1 MADRDASTTRL
12 TKLGRYEVLSELGK
26 GAMGVVYL
34 ARDPVIGRM
43 VAIKTIRAS
52 NMGDDDSESREF
64 RERFVREAQ
73 TAGILSHPN
82 IVTIHDIG
90 EDPDTQ
96 ISFIAMEYIEGK
108 TLKGLLVEKA
118 PFTWDETA
126 DMIGQVAEAMDYAH
140 RKGIIHRDIKPANI
154 IVTADQKVK
163 ITDFGIAKIASS
175 NLTTTGQFLGTPNYM
190 SPEQVSGSPV
200 DGRSDIFSL
209 GVVLYELLTR
219 RKPFSGENL
228 TAISYKIVHE
238 DFTPPAEMSSDVP
251 PEFNPIV
258 ARAMAKDPW
267 NRYQRGKDFALAL
280 QQLRAHLEE
289 QRAMADLGTLVS
301 SPGNVATQKMENLAA
316 IAAEGAREA
325 EASSAARR
333 ASSPGAPAPSPAAES
348 SASRRPAAGT
358 ASAPPARPAHPEATV
373 PPPAPPSARPTTP
386 PSVPPPPR
394 PPAGHRTLKLP
405 ALPRVDA
412 AAALKKGVAAITAF
426 DWKRIDWKKLKEEK
440 VSPALFYRVTIGAAA
455 VLLLVV
461 GLLVVRR
468 ATASRP
474 AIPYDSAAARGIA
487 EMRHDLDE
495 GKKFF
500 AAGRYAES
508 LALFRKILAKDPNS
522 KAAKQYAQMAATALQ
537 GSEQEARKTAEA
549 EKVMQLAQ
557 AAFDQGDF
565 EEAKK
570 RSDEVLT
577 LDGGR
582 VDAQKLREDASAKL
596 AEAETAKKKQARSA
610 AVAAR
615 KPTAAPARGRGTEAA
630 VPTAVPEPAASS
642 STPVLRLLFESP
654 ISEGHVMVAVNDQI
668 LLRRPFSFTR
678 KQGLFKTVKETGT
691 VDVSIPVQ
699 TGALTVKV
707 WLSGPDIPASTF
719 ATASTQMPGG
729 GSRVLHLD
737 YTGGHLSARIQ

>member
-1 MADRDASTTRL
+1 MADKDASATRL
-12 TKLGRYEVLSELGK
+12 SKLGRYEVLSELGK

-52 NMGDDDSESREF
+52 SMGDDDSESHEF

-118 PFTWDETA
+118 LFTWDQTA

-289 QRAMADLGTLVS
+289 QRAMTDLGTIVS
-301 SPGNVATQKMENLAA
+301 SHNIATQKMENLAA

-325 EASSAARR
+325 EASSAARK
-333 ASSPGAPAPSPAAES
+333 APFPAAPAPAIPPAAES
-348 SASRRPAAGT
+348 SASRRPTAEPAGT
-358 ASAPPARPAHPEATV
+358 RAPARPAPPASSA
-373 PPPAPPSARPTTP
+373 PPPAPASAVPMTP
-386 PSVPPPPR
+386 PSVRPAAK
-394 PPAGHRTLKLP
+394 PPAGRRTLKLP

-412 AAALKKGVAAITAF
+412 AATLKKGMAAVTAF
-426 DWKRIDWKKLKEEK
+426 DWKRIDWKKLKDEK
-440 VSPALFYRVTIGAAA
+440 VAPALFYRITIGAAA

-468 ATASRP
+468 ATASRTTV
-474 AIPYDSAAARGIA
+474 PYDSALAQEVA
-487 EMRHDLDE
+487 ERRHDLDE
-495 GKKFF
+495 GKKLF
-500 AAGRYAES
+500 AAGRYPES
-508 LALFRKILAKDPNS
+508 LALFRKILVKDPTS
-522 KAAKQYAQMAATALQ
+522 KMAKQYAQMAATALQ

-549 EKVMQLAQ
+549 ERVMQLAQ
-557 AAFDQGDF
+557 AAFAQGDF

-582 VDAQKLREDASAKL
+582 VDAQQLREDASARL
-596 AEAETAKKKQARSA
+596 AEAETAKKKQARLA
-610 AVAAR
+610 AAR
-615 KPTAAPARGRGTEAA
+615 KPTAAPARGRGPEAA
-630 VPTAVPEPAASS
+630 VPTAVPAASS

-668 LLRRPFSFTR
+668 LLRKPFSFSH

-699 TGALTVKV
+699 TGALIVKI

-719 ATASTQMPGG
+719 ATASTQMPSG

-737 YTGGHLSARIQ
+737 YTGGRLSARIQ

>member
-1 MADRDASTTRL
+1 MADRDAQGTKL
-12 TKLGRYEVLSELGK
+12 AKLGRYEVLSELGK

-52 NMGDDDSESREF
+52 SMGDDDSESTEF

-90 EDPDTQ
+90 EDPETK

-108 TLKGLLVEKA
+108 TLKSLLMEKA
-118 PFTWDETA
+118 TFTWDQTA
-126 DMIGQVAEAMDYAH
+126 DMVAQVAEAMDYAH

-209 GVVLYELLTR
+209 GVMLYELLTR

-238 DFTPPAEMSSDVP
+238 DFTPPADLSSDVP

-280 QQLRAHLEE
+280 EQLRAHLEE
-289 QRAMADLGTLVS
+289 QKAMADLGTIVS
-301 SPGNVATQKMENLAA
+301 SPSSASTEKMENLAE
-316 IAAEGAREA
+316 IAAEGARQH
-325 EASSAARR
+325 EASASGRRAPAAGAQAGAPPPASAASAGR
-333 ASSPGAPAPSPAAES
+333 AVTSPPASTPAPPVKPGPAPPVKPAPTTGPAA
-348 SASRRPAAGT
+348 AARPAAG
-358 ASAPPARPAHPEATV
+358 APPAR
-373 PPPAPPSARPTTP
+373 
-386 PSVPPPPR
+386 
-394 PPAGHRTLKLP
+394 RTLKLP
-405 ALPRVDA
+405 ALPKVDA
-412 AAALKKGVAAITAF
+412 AAALKKGVAAITAY
-426 DWKRIDWKKLKEEK
+426 DWRRIKDEK
-440 VSPALFYRVTIGAAA
+440 VAPSSFWKVTLGVAAA
-455 VLLLVV
+455 FLLVV
-461 GLLVVRR
+461 GFLVVRR
-468 ATASRP
+468 VTASRP
-474 AIPYDSAAARGIA
+474 TVPENRALAQEVAASR
-487 EMRHDLDE
+487 RDLDE
-495 GKKFF
+495 GKKLF
-500 AAGRYAES
+500 AAGRYPES
-508 LALFRKILAKDPNS
+508 LALFQKVLAKEPNS
-522 KAAKQYAQMAATALQ
+522 KPAKQYAQMAQTALA
-537 GSEQEARKTAEA
+537 GSEQQARKTAEA
-549 EKVMQLAQ
+549 ERVMQLAQ
-557 AAFDQGDF
+557 AAFSEGNF
-565 EEAKK
+565 EEAQK
-570 RSDEVLT
+570 RSDEVLA

-596 AEAETAKKKQARSA
+596 AEAEAAKKKQARLS
-610 AVAAR
+610 VASAR
-615 KPTAAPARGRGTEAA
+615 KPTAGPARGRGSEE
-630 VPTAVPEPAASS
+630 PTPVPAAASAGS
-642 STPVLRLLFESP
+642 GTPTLRLLFDSP

-668 LLRRPFSFTR
+668 LLRKPFSFTR
-678 KQGLFKTVKETGT
+678 KESIFKSVKGTGT

-699 TGALTVKV
+699 TGPLNVKV

-719 ATASTQMPGG
+719 ATASTQMPSG
-729 GSRVLHLD
+729 GSRVLRLD
-737 YTGGHLSARIQ
+737 YGSGHLSAHIQ